1 MTAKEILLVQNKK
14 NIIIIICKVFFI
26 NYKPTMV
33 YYKLKLGLDKYSSID
48 ALDAKCIRA
57 SI

>member
-33 YYKLKLGLDKYSSID
+33 YYKLKLGLDKYWNID